1 MELKDYINVVKRRR
15 WWIIASVVLLTA
27 AALIYSYIFQTT
39 IYSATSWVV
48 IKEKPLESTFL
59 EQTIS
64 ELSAQPERSLQTQV
78 ELLGTKEMARK
89 VIDSLQLEMSTS
101 ELMKKVEV
109 RALNNTNI
117 IEIKASDHY
126 PEMARDLANQYALV
140 YQEWR
145 RAENVKE
152 VSGARAEV
160 WEVLQSTKDEAIEL
174 SREIES
180 RFGNQAIPEE
190 LKVEQQIAYNYY
202 VDLQR
207 IYRELSISEDLM
219 SGGLE
224 IITDE
229 DVPSSPVYPRPAR
242 NGVLAFFLGC
252 ILGLGFAFLVD
263 YLDDTIE
270 TREEAQRIYEV
281 PVLGE
286 IPRLR
291 ELDEQQRRSSLVMVT
306 EPKSPIAESFRALR
320 TNIQYINYD
329 RKLKTLMVT
338 SSGPGEGKTFV
349 LTNLAVALAEAG
361 HRVIVICSDMRRPAV
376 HQFFHLSNTEG
387 LSTVLVGKK
396 TMEECMKSS
405 GKHNL
410 KVLPSGPLPPNPSE
424 LIGSKRMNEVLA
436 ASKAQ
441 ADLVLIDTPPVL
453 AVSDAAVL
461 APRADGVIVVVNM
474 EGSKRDEAKKA
485 RDLLLQVN
493 SNLVGAVLNNIGEAR
508 SYGYYYYYH
517 HHEEKGK

>member
-1 MELKDYINVVKRRR
+1 LELKDYLNVIKRRK
-15 WWIIASVVLLTA
+15 WWIIIAVVLVTV
-27 AALIYSYIFQTT
+27 AALLYSFIFQTT
-39 IYSATSWVV
+39 LYEASSWVV

-64 ELSAQPERSLQTQV
+64 ELSTQPERSLQTQV
-78 ELLGTKEMARK
+78 ELLGTKEMANK
-89 VIDSLQLEMSTS
+89 VIDNLQLDLSNT
-101 ELMKKVEV
+101 ELMRKISVQP
-109 RALNNTNI
+109 LSNTNI
-117 IEIKASDHY
+117 IEIKATDHY

-152 VSGARAEV
+152 VSNARSEV

-224 IITDE
+224 VILDE
-229 DVPSSPVYPRPAR
+229 DPPSSPVHPRPAR
-242 NGVLAFFLGC
+242 NGVLAFFLGA
-252 ILGLGFAFLVD
+252 ILGLGLAFLVD
-263 YLDDTIE
+263 YLDDTVE
-270 TREEAQRIYEV
+270 TREEAQRLYEV

-286 IPRLR
+286 IPRHR
-291 ELDEQQRRSSLVMVT
+291 DLDEQQRRSSLVMVT
-306 EPKSPIAESFRALR
+306 EPKSPISESFRALR
-320 TNIQYINYD
+320 TNIQYVNYEQQ
-329 RKLKTLMVT
+329 LKTLMIT
-338 SSGPGEGKTFV
+338 SAGPGEGKTFV
-349 LTNLAVALAEAG
+349 LVNLAVALSEAG
-361 HRVIVICSDMRRPAV
+361 HRIIVICSDMRRPAV
-376 HQFFHLSNTEG
+376 HQFFHLSNLEG

-396 TMEECMKSS
+396 SMRECLKSS
-405 GKHNL
+405 GKRNL

-424 LIGSKRMNEVLA
+424 LIGSKRMKEVLMA
-436 ASKAQ
+436 AKEL

-461 APRADGVIVVVNM
+461 APRTDGVMVIVNM

-493 SNLVGAVLNNIGEAR
+493 SNLVGVVLNNMEEAK

-517 HHEEKGK
+517 DTGKSK